1 LSVTYR
7 RAGTGWIRCLD
18 RALDRLVSPAA
29 PIEKIANGFLFTE
42 GPVWSRP
49 SRCLYFSDIPG
60 NALLK
65 WTPDGKVTI
74 VRKPVFPGSYTPG
87 FGIGPNGH
95 TLDQEGRLISCEHGN
110 RRLARTEQDG
120 SITVLADRYEGR
132 RLNSPNDVVVKSN
145 GDIYFTDPPYGLPG
159 HDASPHKELSF
170 NGVFRLTP
178 AGRLD
183 LLVSNLRRPNGLAFS
198 PDERKFYVAN
208 SEHARRI
215 WMVYDARPD
224 GAVADGRVFFDANRH
239 PARGVPDG
247 MKLDVLGNLYCT
259 GPGGILVLSPAG
271 RHLGTIVTPE
281 LPANCHWG
289 DEDGRMLYVTARTG
303 LYRIR
308 LRVPGIRP

>member
-1 LSVTYR
+1 MSVSYR
-7 RAGTGWIRCLD
+7 RAGTGWIRRLD
-18 RALDRLVSPAA
+18 LALDRLVSPAA
-29 PIEKIANGFLFTE
+29 RIEKIASGFLFTE
-42 GPVWSRP
+42 GPVWSRAG
-49 SRCLYFSDIPG
+49 RCLYFSDIPG

-65 WTPDGKVTI
+65 WTPAGVTT
-74 VRKPVFPGSYTPG
+74 VRKPVFAGSYTPG

-110 RRLARTEQDG
+110 RRLARTEKDG

-145 GDIYFTDPPYGLPG
+145 GDIYFTDPPYGLLG
-159 HDASPHKELSF
+159 HDASPQKELSF
-170 NGVFRLTP
+170 NGVFRLDP

-198 PDERKFYVAN
+198 PDERRFYVAN

-215 WMVYDARPD
+215 WMVYDVRPD
-224 GAVADGRVFFDANRH
+224 GTAADGRVFFDANTH

-289 DEDGRMLYVTARTG
+289 DEEGRMLYITARTG
-303 LYRIR
+303 LYRIQ